1 MNTTVGVFS
10 THQEAED
17 AINEL
22 RAFGV
27 PESNLSYLYVDVD
40 GRIRDDI
47 GGKKVGS
54 GAATGATTGAV
65 IGAIAGLAVAN
76 GVLPGLG
83 TFFVAG
89 PLAAALGLTGAVAT
103 TAAGA
108 ATGLAAGGIIGAL
121 SKIGIDSTDAALY
134 QSLVERGD
142 VFVVAK
148 TEDLVTKDVF
158 IKGGAKE
165 VREYTGV

>member
-54 GAATGATTGAV
+54 GAATG
-65 IGAIAGLAVAN
+65 
-76 GVLPGLG
+76 
-83 TFFVAG
+83 
-89 PLAAALGLTGAVAT
+89 
-103 TAAGA
+103 
-108 ATGLAAGGIIGAL
+108 LAAGGIIGAL

-158 IKGGAKE
+158 IKGGAKGD
-165 VREYTGV
+165 REYTGV